1 MDVFELDGAELN
13 RKLVKDMMT
22 STATVANKGETIADV
37 ISKMKNAGLRELPVL
52 DGDTPIGC
60 VTYNAFLNRRRL
72 PFTSKVEQVMIHC
85 PRIDEDMALTVAAEE
100 LVAAGIRGA
109 PVVRGGKVVG
119 YISRTDMVRILP
131 QVDDLKSKKVATFMT
146 SNPMT
151 VKAKE
156 SVRRAQMIMKGLNEK
171 VVPVV
176 DDDARLLGVIGMTE
190 VMEAL
195 WSPRAN
201 ASTPGEIMGVH
212 DREPPEPDVGGIMTR
227 PALTVKSDDTLATV
241 ARTMVDKDISVL
253 FVEEGGKLVG
263 VVSQA
268 DLMEQIIGLRQREGV
283 YVQITGLEEGDPD
296 TYTEMYNMIGKYM
309 QSINKIDKPLIFT
322 IHVSMFHTDGLRAK
336 YSMHGRLSTQKKLY
350 FAKAFDW
357 NIFKALNDL
366 LDMFEKSVRK
376 DHDHKL
382 YEKKHASPMRAGSPS
397 GMKPH

>member
-1 MDVFELDGAELN
+1 MFELDGAELN
-13 RKLVKDMMT
+13 KLLVKDMMT
-22 STATVANKGETIADV
+22 PTATVAQKGETIADV

-52 DGDTPIGC
+52 DGDKPIGC

-85 PRIDEDMALTVAAEE
+85 PRIDEDMTIASAAEE
-100 LVAAGIRGA
+100 LVASGIRGA
-109 PVVRGGKVVG
+109 PVVRAGKVVG

-131 QVDDLKSKKVATFMT
+131 QVDDLKGKKVATFMT
-146 SNPMT
+146 GNPLT
-151 VKAKE
+151 VTAKE
-156 SVRRAQMIMKGLNEK
+156 SVRRAQMIMKDLNEK

-176 DDDARLLGVIGMTE
+176 DDEARLLGVIGMTE

-201 ASTPGEIMGVH
+201 ARTPREITGIH

-227 PALTVKSDDTLATV
+227 PALTVKPDDTLATV
-241 ARTMVDKDISVL
+241 AHTMVDKDISVL

-268 DLMEQIIGLRQREGV
+268 DLMEQIISLRQREGV

-296 TYTEMYNMIGKYM
+296 TYTEMYSMIEKYM
-309 QSINKIDKPLIFT
+309 QSINRVDKPLMFT
-322 IHVSMFHTDGLRAK
+322 IHVSMYHTEGLRAK

-357 NIFKALNDL
+357 NIFKALNEL
-366 LDMFEKSVRK
+366 LDMLEKSVRK

-382 YEKKHASPMRAGSPS
+382 YDKKHTPPIRADSPPE
-397 GMKPH
+397 MKPH